1 MSQLQNDAFELDPSV
16 DEEDVVKEISVK
28 DNRTK
33 QRQEA
38 RRRIDELLEQ
48 KRLKQLL
55 DDWDLEDDE

>member
-1 MSQLQNDAFELDPSV
+1 MSQLQNDAFELEPSI

-28 DNRTK
+28 DSRSK

-48 KRLKQLL
+48 KRLKRLL
-55 DDWDLEDDE
+55 DDWDLEDDD